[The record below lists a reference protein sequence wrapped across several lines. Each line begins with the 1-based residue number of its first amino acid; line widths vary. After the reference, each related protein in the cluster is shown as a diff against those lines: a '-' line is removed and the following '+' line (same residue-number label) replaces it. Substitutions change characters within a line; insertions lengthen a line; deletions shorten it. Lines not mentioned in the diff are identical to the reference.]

1 MIPDGLRLLLTQT
14 CQPLTL
20 QAVTSLGDYNLRA
33 ETFPHSNMS
42 NNIASITALEI
53 LDSRGNPTVSVTVRL
68 SNGIEASAAVPSGAS
83 TGIREA
89 VELRDG
95 NPDRYGGKGV
105 LKAVSNV
112 NRVIA
117 PKLNGKSPHA
127 QREVDDLM
135 RELDGTENKS
145 KLGANAILGV
155 SMAVCRA
162 AALGSGVPLYAHI
175 RKLHG
180 SKKAGA
186 PFILPAPMMNVL
198 NGGAHATNNVDF
210 QEFMLFP
217 IGARTF
223 AEALRYGAETFHT
236 LKKLLQKRGLVT
248 AVGDEGGFAPNLK
261 TNDEAVE
268 LIVEAIRTA
277 GYKPG
282 KDIAI
287 ALDPAASE
295 FYDAG
300 NYVFKKSDRSRK
312 SPTQMV
318 GLYAQWAKQYPIVSL
333 EDGMGEEDR
342 EGWQELT
349 NALGDRLQLVGD
361 DNFVTN
367 PQIFAQGINNGIA
380 NAILIKLNQI
390 GTVSETLETVAMAQ
404 EADYGAVIS
413 HRSGET
419 EDAFIADFAVGTGAG
434 QIKTGSLCRSERIAK
449 YNRLLAIEHEL
460 GKKARYANNPTK
472 AIHGDGAGP
481 GRGHAP
487 IRATVR

>member
-1 MIPDGLRLLLTQT
+1 MTTIQ
-14 CQPLTL
+14 
-20 QAVTSLGDYNLRA
+20 N
-33 ETFPHSNMS
+33 
-42 NNIASITALEI
+42 ITALEI
-53 LDSRGNPTVSVTVRL
+53 LDSRGNPTVMVNVTL
-68 SNGIEASAAVPSGAS
+68 NHGITASACVPSGAS

-95 NPDRYGGKGV
+95 DAKRYGGKGV
-105 LKAVSNV
+105 FKAVANV
-112 NRVIA
+112 NKIIA
-117 PKLNGKSPHA
+117 PRLKGKSPHA
-127 QREVDDLM
+127 QREIDNLM
-135 RELDGTENKS
+135 CKLDGTEIKS

-162 AALGSGVPLYAHI
+162 AALDASLPLYAYI

-180 SKKAGA
+180 GKTSA
-186 PFILPAPMMNVL
+186 PYILPAPMMNVL

-248 AVGDEGGFAPNLK
+248 SVGDEGGFAPNLK
-261 TNDEAVE
+261 TNTEAVDV
-268 LIVEAIRTA
+268 IVEAIKAA
-277 GYKPG
+277 GYKSA

-295 FYDAG
+295 FYNDG
-300 NYVFKKSDRSRK
+300 SYVMKKSDRSRK
-312 SPTQMV
+312 TPAAMIQLW
-318 GLYAQWAKQYPIVSL
+318 GAWARKYPIVSL

-342 EGWQELT
+342 DGWKALT
-349 NALGDRLQLVGD
+349 NALGRKLQLVGD

-367 PQIFAQGINNGIA
+367 PKIFSEGIREGIA

-390 GTVSETLETVAMAQ
+390 GTVSETLDTVAMAQ
-404 EADYGAVIS
+404 KAGYGAVIS

-419 EDAFIADFAVGTGAG
+419 EDPFIADLAVGTNAG

-449 YNRLLAIEHEL
+449 YNRLLAIEREL
-460 GKKARYANNPTK
+460 GKKARYGGAAFK
-472 AIHGDGAGP
+472 AGG
-481 GRGHAP
+481 
-487 IRATVR
+487 V

>member
-1 MIPDGLRLLLTQT
+1 MTTIK
-14 CQPLTL
+14 
-20 QAVTSLGDYNLRA
+20 
-33 ETFPHSNMS
+33 
-42 NNIASITALEI
+42 SITALEI
-53 LDSRGNPTVSVTVRL
+53 LDSRGNPTVMVSVAL
-68 SNGIEASAAVPSGAS
+68 NNGITASASVPSGAS

-95 NPDRYGGKGV
+95 DAKRYGGKGV
-105 LKAVSNV
+105 LKAVANV
-112 NRVIA
+112 NKSIA
-117 PKLNGKSPHA
+117 PKLKGKSPHA
-127 QREVDDLM
+127 QKEIDDLM
-135 RELDGTENKS
+135 RKLDGTETKAR
-145 KLGANAILGV
+145 LGANAILGV

-162 AALGSGVPLYAHI
+162 GALDAGVPLYAYI

-180 SKKAGA
+180 GNASG
-186 PFILPAPMMNVL
+186 PYVLPAPMMNVL

-217 IGARTF
+217 IGAPTF
-223 AEALRYGAETFHT
+223 TEALRYGAETFHT

-261 TNDEAVE
+261 TNTEAVDVI
-268 LIVEAIRTA
+268 LEAIQAA
-277 GYKPG
+277 GYKAG
-282 KDIAI
+282 KQIAV

-295 FYDAG
+295 FYDEGA
-300 NYVFKKSDRSRK
+300 YVMKKSDGSRK
-312 SPTQMV
+312 TPAEMV
-318 GLYAQWAKQYPIVSL
+318 ALWGDWVKRYPIVSL

-342 EGWQELT
+342 EGWKALT
-349 NALGDRLQLVGD
+349 KALGKKLQLVGD

-367 PQIFAQGINNGIA
+367 PKIFAAGIRDGIA

-404 EADYGAVIS
+404 KAGYGAVIS

-449 YNRLLAIEHEL
+449 YNRLLAIEREL
-460 GKKARYANNPTK
+460 GKKARF
-472 AIHGDGAGP
+472 GGAVTEASRKSP
-481 GRGHAP
+481 
-487 IRATVR
+487 

>member
-1 MIPDGLRLLLTQT
+1 MTKIQT
-14 CQPLTL
+14 I
-20 QAVTSLGDYNLRA
+20 S
-33 ETFPHSNMS
+33 
-42 NNIASITALEI
+42 ALEV
-53 LDSRGNPTVSVTVRL
+53 LDSRGNPTVSVNVTL
-68 SNGIEASAAVPSGAS
+68 NSGITASASVPSGAS

-95 NPDRYGGKGV
+95 DAKRYGGKGV
-105 LKAVSNV
+105 LKAVANV
-112 NRVIA
+112 NKSIA
-117 PKLNGKSPHA
+117 PRLKGKSPHA
-127 QREVDDLM
+127 QKEIDELM
-135 RELDGTENKS
+135 CELDGTDTKA

-162 AALGSGVPLYAHI
+162 AALDARLPLYAYL
-175 RKLHG
+175 RRLHG
-180 SKKAGA
+180 GKG
-186 PFILPAPMMNVL
+186 PYVLPAPMMNVL

-217 IGARTF
+217 VGAPTF

-261 TNDEAVE
+261 TNTEAVKVI
-268 LIVEAIRTA
+268 LEAIGAA
-277 GYKPG
+277 GYKAG
-282 KDIAI
+282 KEIAI

-300 NYVFKKSDRSRK
+300 SYVMKKSDGSRK
-312 SPTQMV
+312 TPAEMV
-318 GLYAQWAKQYPIVSL
+318 SLWGDWARRYPIVSL

-342 EGWQELT
+342 DGWKALT
-349 NALGDRLQLVGD
+349 KTLGKKLQLVGD

-367 PQIFAQGINNGIA
+367 PKIFAEGIRDGIA

-404 EADYGAVIS
+404 KAGYGAVIS

-419 EDAFIADFAVGTGAG
+419 EDAFIADLAVGTGAG
-434 QIKTGSLCRSERIAK
+434 QIKTGSACRSERIAK
-449 YNRLLAIEHEL
+449 YNRLLIIEREL
-460 GKKARYANNPTK
+460 GKKARY
-472 AIHGDGAGP
+472 GGLSFGS
-481 GRGHAP
+481 GR
-487 IRATVR
+487 

>member
-1 MIPDGLRLLLTQT
+1 MNTK
-14 CQPLTL
+14 
-20 QAVTSLGDYNLRA
+20 
-33 ETFPHSNMS
+33 
-42 NNIASITALEI
+42 IAAINAQEI
-53 LDSRGNPTVSVTVRL
+53 LDSRGNPTVMVNVAL
-68 SNGIEASAAVPSGAS
+68 NNGITATACVPSGAS

-95 NPDRYGGKGV
+95 DAKRYGGKGV
-105 LKAVSNV
+105 LKAVANV
-112 NRVIA
+112 NKIIA
-117 PKLNGKSPHA
+117 PKLKGKSSHE
-127 QREVDDLM
+127 QRALDELM
-135 RELDGTENKS
+135 CKLDGTDIKS

-162 AALGSGVPLYAHI
+162 AALDSGVPLYAHI

-180 SKKAGA
+180 GKARA
-186 PFILPAPMMNVL
+186 PFILPTPMMNVL
-198 NGGAHATNNVDF
+198 NGGAHSTNNVDF

-217 IGARTF
+217 IGAPTF

-248 AVGDEGGFAPNLK
+248 AVGDEGGFAPSLK
-261 TNDEAVE
+261 TNEEAVDV
-268 LIVEAIRTA
+268 IVEAIKAA
-277 GYKPG
+277 GFKPG
-282 KDIAI
+282 KDISI

-300 NYVFKKSDRSRK
+300 GYMFKKSDHSRK
-312 SPTQMV
+312 SPAEMV
-318 GLYAQWAKQYPIVSL
+318 ALYAQWVKKYPIVSL

-342 EGWQELT
+342 DGWKAIT
-349 NALGDRLQLVGD
+349 KALGKKLQLVGD

-367 PQIFAQGINNGIA
+367 PKIFAEGIRDGIA

-390 GTVSETLETVAMAQ
+390 GTVSETLETVALAQ
-404 EADYGAVIS
+404 KAGYGVVIS

-449 YNRLLAIEHEL
+449 YNRLLAIEREL
-460 GKKARYANNPTK
+460 G
-472 AIHGDGAGP
+472 
-481 GRGHAP
+481 GRGTLL
-487 IRATVR
+487 RRK

>member
-1 MIPDGLRLLLTQT
+1 
-14 CQPLTL
+14 
-20 QAVTSLGDYNLRA
+20 
-33 ETFPHSNMS
+33 MS
-42 NNIASITALEI
+42 KIQNINSLEI
-53 LDSRGNPTVSVTVRL
+53 LDSRGNPTVMVTVTL
-68 SNGIEASAAVPSGAS
+68 NNGITASACVPSGAS

-95 NPDRYGGKGV
+95 DAKRFGGKGV
-105 LKAVSNV
+105 LRAVANVTKA
-112 NRVIA
+112 IA
-117 PKLNGKSPHA
+117 PKLKGKSPHA
-127 QREVDDLM
+127 QKEIDDLM
-135 RELDGTENKS
+135 RKLDGTETKS

-162 AALGSGVPLYAHI
+162 AALDLGIPLYAYI

-180 SKKAGA
+180 GKSNA
-186 PFILPAPMMNVL
+186 PYILPAPMMNVL

-217 IGARTF
+217 IGAPSF

-248 AVGDEGGFAPNLK
+248 SVGDEGGFAPNLK

-268 LIVEAIRTA
+268 VIVEAIKAA

-282 KDIAI
+282 KQIAI

-295 FYDAG
+295 FYDKG
-300 NYVFKKSDRSRK
+300 SYVFKKSDRSRK
-312 SPTQMV
+312 SPTVMV
-318 GLYAQWAKQYPIVSL
+318 ELYRNWLKKYPIVSL

-342 EGWQELT
+342 EGWLAVT
-349 NALGDRLQLVGD
+349 KALGNKLQLVGD

-367 PQIFAQGINNGIA
+367 PKIFAQGINSGIA
-380 NAILIKLNQI
+380 NAILLKLNQI
-390 GTVSETLETVAMAQ
+390 GTVSETLETVKMAQ

-449 YNRLLAIEHEL
+449 YNRLLAIEREL
-460 GKKARYANNPTK
+460 GRNSRY
-472 AIHGDGAGP
+472 G
-481 GRGHAP
+481 
-487 IRATVR
+487 TVSNRHRK

>member
-1 MIPDGLRLLLTQT
+1 MTKIQK
-14 CQPLTL
+14 
-20 QAVTSLGDYNLRA
+20 VS
-33 ETFPHSNMS
+33 
-42 NNIASITALEI
+42 ALEI
-53 LDSRGNPTVSVTVRL
+53 LDSRGNPTVSVTVTL
-68 SNGIEASAAVPSGAS
+68 SNGITASAGVPSGAS

-95 NPDRYGGKGV
+95 NAKRYGGKGV
-105 LKAVSNV
+105 LKAVANV
-112 NRVIA
+112 NQVIA
-117 PKLNGKSPHA
+117 PKVKGKRPSDQKA
-127 QREVDDLM
+127 IDDLM
-135 RELDGTENKS
+135 RRLDGTETKS

-162 AALGSGVPLYAHI
+162 AALDAGLPLYAYI

-180 SKKAGA
+180 GKG
-186 PFILPAPMMNVL
+186 PYVLPAPMMNVL

-217 IGARTF
+217 IGAPTF

-261 TNDEAVE
+261 TNTEAVDVI
-268 LIVEAIRTA
+268 LEAIKAA
-277 GYKPG
+277 GFRPG

-300 NYVFKKSDRSRK
+300 SYVMKKSDRSRT
-312 SPTQMV
+312 SPAEMV
-318 GLYAQWAKQYPIVSL
+318 ALWGGWVKRYPIISL

-342 EGWQELT
+342 DGWKALT
-349 NALGDRLQLVGD
+349 KALGKKVQLVGD

-367 PQIFAQGINNGIA
+367 PKIFAEGIREGIA

-404 EADYGAVIS
+404 KAGYGAVIS

-419 EDAFIADFAVGTGAG
+419 EDAFIADLAVGTGGG
-434 QIKTGSLCRSERIAK
+434 QIKTGSACRSERIAK
-449 YNRLLAIEHEL
+449 YNRLLAIEQEL
-460 GKKARYANNPTK
+460 GKKARFGGTLFK
-472 AIHGDGAGP
+472 A
-481 GRGHAP
+481 GRL
-487 IRATVR
+487 

>member
-1 MIPDGLRLLLTQT
+1 
-14 CQPLTL
+14 
-20 QAVTSLGDYNLRA
+20 
-33 ETFPHSNMS
+33 MS
-42 NNIASITALEI
+42 KIKNISAQEI
-53 LDSRGNPTVSVTVRL
+53 LDSRGNPTVMVNLALDNNITT
-68 SNGIEASAAVPSGAS
+68 SACVPSGAS

-95 NPDRYGGKGV
+95 DAKRYGGKGV
-105 LKAVSNV
+105 LRAVENV
-112 NRVIA
+112 NKIIV
-117 PKLNGKSPHA
+117 PKLKGKSPQA
-127 QREVDDLM
+127 QTEIDELM
-135 RELDGTENKS
+135 CKLDGTETKS

-162 AALGSGVPLYAHI
+162 AALDSDLPLYAYI

-180 SKKAGA
+180 GKG
-186 PFILPAPMMNVL
+186 PFLLPAPMMNVV

-217 IGARTF
+217 IGAPSF

-236 LKKLLQKRGLVT
+236 LKKILQKRGLVT
-248 AVGDEGGFAPNLK
+248 SVGDEGGFAPNLK

-268 LIVEAIRTA
+268 VIVEAITAA
-277 GYKPG
+277 GYQPG

-295 FYDAG
+295 FYDSGA
-300 NYVFKKSDRSRK
+300 YVFKKSDGSRK
-312 SPTQMV
+312 SPSEMV
-318 GLYAQWAKQYPIVSL
+318 ELYRGWLDKYPILSL

-342 EGWQELT
+342 EGWLAIT
-349 NALGDRLQLVGD
+349 KTLGKKRQLVGD

-367 PQIFAQGINNGIA
+367 PKIFAEGIRDGIA

-404 EADYGAVIS
+404 KAGYGTVIS

-419 EDAFIADFAVGTGAG
+419 EDAFIADFAVGTDAG

-449 YNRLLAIEHEL
+449 YNRLLAIEREL
-460 GKKARYANNPTK
+460 GKKSRY
-472 AIHGDGAGP
+472 GGAVFNT
-481 GRGHAP
+481 RWK
-487 IRATVR
+487 